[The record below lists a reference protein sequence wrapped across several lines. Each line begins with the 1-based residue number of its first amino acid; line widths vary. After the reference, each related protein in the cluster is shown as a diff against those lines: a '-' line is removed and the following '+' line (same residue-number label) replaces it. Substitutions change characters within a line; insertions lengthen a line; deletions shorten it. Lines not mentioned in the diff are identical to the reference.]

1 MSAERLDPHLFS
13 FHLHLETCEQCRGP
27 DKHLCALGLQL
38 LFHAA
43 QAGALDLATPIP
55 ETSRLPLPTIRL
67 EPFYAHLPAR
77 ICRSETHDLETTT
90 G

>member
-1 MSAERLDPHLFS
+1 MPERLDPHLFE

-43 QAGALDLATPIP
+43 QAGELDLVTPIA
-55 ETSRLPLPTIRL
+55 L
-67 EPFYAHLPAR
+67 EKVSFDTAR
-77 ICRSETHDLETTT
+77 PQLRA
-90 G
+90 